1 MRRNATATNAMRVTC
16 LSLLLPIPIVLC
28 PSPALPQSAPLG
40 WLDQGPP
47 TTPQGVTFGVPWP
60 KGEVK
65 NAAALSLTAGG
76 GSLPVQSWPLAFW
89 PDGSIKWTGHAVVA
103 GPDTPGT
110 LRLGP
115 GRAALPQPAV
125 RVSRHS
131 DHLEIDTGALRSVV
145 PLAGPALLTALRVGG
160 REVAR
165 EARLVA
171 LLEDRSRQATDGIL
185 REERF
190 ESAIRS
196 VTVEQDG
203 PVRAVVKI
211 EGVHRSTS
219 ASRTWL
225 PFVVRLYFFAGLE
238 HVRMIHSFVFDGD
251 QEQDFI
257 RGLGV
262 RFSVPLRDEFHNR
275 HVRLAGESTGLFAEP
290 VRSISGRRSM
300 RPDLYASQ
308 LAGQALPALAE
319 LAGRENVEHLA
330 VWDGFKL
337 TQISADS
344 FSIQKRT
351 GAASAWIQAAAG
363 RRSLGLGYV
372 GDTTGG
378 LAVGMRDF
386 WKLAPTGIEIEEAG
400 GDTAELTLWLWS
412 PDAPAMDLRHY
423 DTQGHDLEASY
434 EDWQEGFSTAHGVAR
449 TTELVLRPFAATPAN
464 DALLTLARSAAQP
477 PRLVSTPE
485 YYHSIPV
492 FGVWSLPDRSTP
504 GKRWI
509 EDQLDRALAYY
520 QGQVEDRRWYG
531 FWDFGD
537 VMHSYDS
544 QRHAWRY
551 DVGGFAWAN
560 TELMPDLWLW
570 LSFLRTGR
578 ADVFRMAEAMTRH
591 TQEVDVYHLGRFQGL
606 GSRHNVRHWGC
617 GAKEVRISQALL
629 KRPFYY
635 LTADER
641 TGDLMQEVVDAD
653 FRTVEVDPLRHL
665 EPKTEYPTHARVG
678 PDWFAFV
685 SNWLAAWERTGDTRR
700 RDKMIVGMKCLAAM
714 PKKLFSGPSYGYD
727 PATGK
732 LYRIHDEV
740 AIPHLAAL
748 MGGPELMMELTPL
761 LDLPEWSDAW
771 LHYCRTLQAPKEEQL
786 ETLGAEIRNGRGPS
800 YARMTAYAARAQ
812 GDRRLATRAWE
823 EFLRPPF
830 FGRPQPQFVAK
841 RIEGPSVPVSVDEAP
856 GVSTNGTAQW
866 SLNAIELLEL
876 VGDALPQDDPAWR
889 EDPATKSP

>member
-1 MRRNATATNAMRVTC
+1 MRTHRRTLLPAF
-16 LSLLLPIPIVLC
+16 LLLAFG
-28 PSPALPQSAPLG
+28 SPALPQSAPLG

-47 TTPQGVTFGVPWP
+47 TAPQGVSFGVPWP
-60 KGEVK
+60 KGQVRD
-65 NAAALSLTAGG
+65 AQALALTAGTRN
-76 GSLPVQSWPLAFW
+76 LPVQSWPLAFW
-89 PDGSIKWTGHAVVA
+89 PDGSLKWTGHAVAA
-103 GPDTPGT
+103 GPDIPGP
-110 LRLGP
+110 LRLARGP
-115 GRAALPQPAV
+115 AALPQPAV
-125 RVSRHS
+125 RVARHQ
-131 DHLEIDTGALRSVV
+131 DRVEIDTGVLRAQV
-145 PLAGPALLTALRVGG
+145 PLSGRAFLTALRVGG

-171 LLEDRSRQATDGIL
+171 ILEDRSRHGTEGVL
-185 REERF
+185 REEAF
-190 ESAIRS
+190 ESAVRT
-196 VTVEQDG
+196 VAVEQDG
-203 PVRAVVKI
+203 PVRAVVRI
-211 EGVHRSTS
+211 EGQHRSSTGG
-219 ASRTWL
+219 REWL
-225 PFVVRLYFFAGLE
+225 PFVVRLYFFAGLD
-238 HVRMIHSFVFDGD
+238 HVRLVHSFVFDGD
-251 QEQDFI
+251 QERDFL

-262 RFSVPLRDEFHNR
+262 RISVPLRDEAHNR

-290 VRSISGRRSM
+290 VRSISGRRSG
-300 RPDLYASQ
+300 RPDLYARQ
-308 LAGQALPALAE
+308 LAGQALPALAD
-319 LAGRENVEHLA
+319 LPGRQNVEHLA
-330 VWDGFKL
+330 VWSDHKL

-351 GAASAWIQAAAG
+351 GTASAWIQAAAG
-363 RRSLGLGYV
+363 GRSLGLGYV

-378 LAVGMRDF
+378 LAIGMKNF
-386 WKLAPTGIEIEEAG
+386 WKLAPTGIEIQGAAG
-400 GDTAELTLWLWS
+400 DAADLTLWLWS

-423 DTQGHDLEASY
+423 DTHGHDLEASY

-449 TTELVLRPFAATPAN
+449 TTELVLRPFAATPPN
-464 DALLTLARSAAQP
+464 EALLALARSAAEP

-509 EDQLDRALAYY
+509 EERLDRAIAYY
-520 QGQVEDRRWYG
+520 QGQVESRRWYG

-537 VMHSYDS
+537 VMHSYDP

-570 LSFLRTGR
+570 VSFLRTGR

-617 GAKEVRISQALL
+617 GAKEARISQALL

-665 EPKTEYPTHARVG
+665 EERTEHPTHTRVG
-678 PDWFAFV
+678 PDWFAFAG
-685 SNWLAAWERTGDTRR
+685 NWLAAWERTRDTRY
-700 RDKMIVGMKCLAAM
+700 RDKMVVGMKSLAAM

-727 PATGK
+727 PETGK
-732 LYRIHDEV
+732 LHRIHDEV

-761 LDLPEWSDAW
+761 VDLPEWSDAW
-771 LHYCRTLQAPKEEQL
+771 LHYCRLLQAPAEEQL
-786 ETLGAEIRNGRGPS
+786 ETLGAEIRNGRGSS
-800 YARMTAYAARAQ
+800 YARMTAYAARAL
-812 GDRRLATRAWE
+812 GDARLAARAWE
-823 EFLRPPF
+823 EFLRPTI
-830 FGRPQPQFVAK
+830 GRGPQPQLVPRRF
-841 RIEGPSVPVSVDEAP
+841 EGPGVPTPVDEAP

-876 VGDALPQDDPAWR
+876 VGDALPEEHAAWTEAPAAGA
-889 EDPATKSP
+889 P